1 VAYSGCWQVIPVI
14 NTNATIYVN
23 PEYIRLDGK
32 GTLKVQWK
40 DTNETA
46 NAPAIWDD
54 NYAH

>member
-1 VAYSGCWQVIPVI
+1 M
-14 NTNATIYVN
+14 IYVN